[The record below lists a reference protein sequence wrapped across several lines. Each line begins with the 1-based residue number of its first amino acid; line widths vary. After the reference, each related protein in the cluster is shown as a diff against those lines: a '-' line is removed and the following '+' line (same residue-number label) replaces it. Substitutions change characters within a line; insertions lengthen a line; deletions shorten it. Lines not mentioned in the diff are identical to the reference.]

1 MITDPVADFLTRI
14 RNAQQRK
21 KMSIEL
27 PSTKML
33 VAISQILK
41 KEGFILDYEVIE
53 GKPQNTLKVTLKY
66 VNNEPAI
73 RNLTRVSTPGL
84 RRYRGYRDIK
94 SVMSG
99 LGISILSTPKGV
111 ITGEEAKELKVGGEL
126 ICYIS

>member
-33 VAISQILK
+33 VAIAQILK

-53 GKPQNTLKVTLKY
+53 TKPQNTLKVTLKY

-73 RNLTRVSTPGL
+73 RSLTRVSTPGL

-94 SVMSG
+94 AVMSG

-126 ICYIS
+126 ICYVS